1 MASVSRT
8 RFRRRAADASLDASP
23 WLGSHCVALPGRG
36 LRLDGLVD
44 GVLRRWR

>member
-36 LRLDGLVD
+36 LRLNGLVD